1 MEITWY
7 YYFLINNS
15 TALTKKSRADNS
27 KLYNSLVLL
36 FKKYEFL
43 LVIGVISNM
52 SVFEDHELDYKMLIL
67 SNKLKADELVTV
79 SIVL

>member
-1 MEITWY
+1 M
-7 YYFLINNS
+7 
-15 TALTKKSRADNS
+15 TKKSRADNS

-36 FKKYEFL
+36 FKKYSFL